1 MAKNKNQKQPA
12 KQQPRPGG
20 QDTSKGSVESSPEER
35 TSQSPSPLDMA
46 HKSKQ
51 KRFGHN

>member
-12 KQQPRPGG
+12 KQQERSG
-20 QDTSKGSVESSPEER
+20 QDPSKGSMESSPD
-35 TSQSPSPLDMA
+35 TSPSTPSPLDMA

>member
-12 KQQPRPGG
+12 KQQVRSSA
-20 QDTSKGSVESSPEER
+20 QDPSKSGAETSPDS
-35 TSQSPSPLDMA
+35 TSAAPSPMDMA
-46 HKSKQ
+46 RKSKS

>member
-12 KQQPRPGG
+12 KQQPRASA
-20 QDTSKGSVESSPEER
+20 QERSSTEASPEER

-51 KRFGHN
+51 KKFGHN